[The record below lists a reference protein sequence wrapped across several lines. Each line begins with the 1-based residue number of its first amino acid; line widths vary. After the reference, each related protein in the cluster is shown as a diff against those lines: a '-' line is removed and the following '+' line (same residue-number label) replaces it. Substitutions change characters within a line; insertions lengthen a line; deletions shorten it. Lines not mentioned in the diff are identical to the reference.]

1 MANDVMM
8 VLLEATI
15 ASTLAILLVAALRV
29 PLRRHLGAAAAHAL
43 WSCVPLAC
51 VAILLPARQA
61 ETQWALPLVAVV
73 QPIPITG
80 AGEAVPFPSLSS
92 WLPWLWCAGAIV
104 MTIRLALQQR
114 RFIRGL
120 GELAHA
126 APGVLRATTCNGLP
140 AAYGVLRPKVVVPA
154 DFHTRYDPEERDL
167 VLCHERLHIRRGDL
181 AGNLLAALLRSLFWF
196 NPLMHLAARL
206 HRLDQEFACDAGVI
220 ARHPRERRRYGEAML
235 KAHLAGTPLPVG
247 CHWTYQHPLK
257 ERIAMLKH
265 PLHRRPRR
273 FAAATF
279 VMLTVAGAGIAA
291 WAAQPVA
298 QTQAVHDFHYR
309 IGATL
314 EVDGE
319 RQGFALRDWP
329 GRKVGFATTT
339 QAGHAWRVEL
349 TIDPAQPGQVKLV
362 GDIRVD
368 GKPVSAPVL
377 IGTLDEQMRIEVT
390 PPEGGSTFALSMI
403 VSRHTGAPGPDAA
416 GVPKQPAPAYPEE
429 AKALGQSGHVVLK
442 LRVGPDGRVREAVVE
457 ESVPAGLFDAAS
469 LAAAQRWIFD
479 PPKEHGVPVEGWVR
493 VPIQYDIDGGSDGD
507 GAGASETDS
516 RTAWSTLDPAKLTS
530 LRSLECDEMRFEG
543 DGAGPVICGQRLGTA
558 P

>member
-73 QPIPITG
+73 QPMPVTG

-206 HRLDQEFACDAGVI
+206 HRLDQEC
-220 ARHPRERRRYGEAML
+220 
-235 KAHLAGTPLPVG
+235 G
-247 CHWTYQHPLK
+247 CH
-257 ERIAMLKH
+257 R
-265 PLHRRPRR
+265 
-273 FAAATF
+273 
-279 VMLTVAGAGIAA
+279 
-291 WAAQPVA
+291 
-298 QTQAVHDFHYR
+298 
-309 IGATL
+309 
-314 EVDGE
+314 
-319 RQGFALRDWP
+319 
-329 GRKVGFATTT
+329 
-339 QAGHAWRVEL
+339 
-349 TIDPAQPGQVKLV
+349 
-362 GDIRVD
+362 
-368 GKPVSAPVL
+368 
-377 IGTLDEQMRIEVT
+377 
-390 PPEGGSTFALSMI
+390 
-403 VSRHTGAPGPDAA
+403 
-416 GVPKQPAPAYPEE
+416 
-429 AKALGQSGHVVLK
+429 
-442 LRVGPDGRVREAVVE
+442 
-457 ESVPAGLFDAAS
+457 AS
-469 LAAAQRWIFD
+469 S
-479 PPKEHGVPVEGWVR
+479 P
-493 VPIQYDIDGGSDGD
+493 
-507 GAGASETDS
+507 
-516 RTAWSTLDPAKLTS
+516 
-530 LRSLECDEMRFEG
+530 
-543 DGAGPVICGQRLGTA
+543 
-558 P
+558 